1 MGGVYYNDNDRYCCD
16 VLRARIADGN
26 LPRGFVDERDISEVS
41 AEGIKKYA
49 QAHFFAGIGGWPYAV
64 ELSDWPADEPIWT
77 ASCPCQPISG
87 AGKRR
92 GEKDSRH
99 LWPAL
104 YRLISKHKPNALFGE
119 QVASGDGSEWLDG
132 VSLDLEE
139 IGYRVGTIDLP
150 AAGEGAPIIRQRLW
164 WVACPN
170 GGHASTE
177 REQCGGQQRQQ
188 QANGGD
194 SEIGARMA
202 SAMPTRRAT
211 RRTESGNGQIAGSR
225 SNSERLASTASTG
238 RRQSGSARG
247 EIFKSRTVKRLAG
260 LCRSD
265 WSNYEIVWCDE
276 RAAGKGWVP
285 RRTQSGVFPLA
296 PRLSGR
302 MDQLRAIGN
311 SIVPQV
317 AARFINAF
325 LEVKNGGTLSI

>member
-16 VLRARIADGN
+16 ILRARIADGN
-26 LPRGFVDERDISEVS
+26 LPRGFVDEKDISEVS
-41 AEGIKKYA
+41 VEGIKKYA
-49 QAHFFAGIGGWPYAV
+49 QAHFFAGVGGWPYAV

-87 AGKRR
+87 AGNRR

-150 AAGEGAPIIRQRLW
+150 AAGDGAPIIRQRLW
-164 WVACPN
+164 WVASAKGSGRRGRDRAARQDGAKATNNSGLGPAKCEGLEKRISDGPI
-170 GGHASTE
+170 
-177 REQCGGQQRQQ
+177 QCQ
-188 QANGGD
+188 
-194 SEIGARMA
+194 
-202 SAMPTRRAT
+202 
-211 RRTESGNGQIAGSR
+211 
-225 SNSERLASTASTG
+225 TG
-238 RRQSGSARG
+238 RTPEGQAAELSGH
-247 EIFKSRTVKRLAG
+247 
-260 LCRSD
+260 

-296 PRLSGR
+296 SRLPGR
-302 MDQLRAIGN
+302 VAQLRAIGN